1 MPLVTCG
8 PYVFAVTYVAVVDCE
23 DLWKQ
28 IFSYRQRRLIGCV
41 SEEKEDRMK
50 VEGGLRLVLGSGIE
64 IKFRDC

>member
-1 MPLVTCG
+1 VFEVTC
-8 PYVFAVTYVAVVDCE
+8 VAVVDCE

-41 SEEKEDRMK
+41 SKEKEDRMK
-50 VEGGLRLVLGSGIE
+50 VEGGLGLAFGSGLE